1 MRSADMSKPR
11 RKSHRWY
18 LFFRVYTL
26 VVIVGWLV
34 LGLGSAIEQAFPLY
48 PLVSMPFFVSALWM
62 LSSLAAFPFAYS
74 VFGPYER
81 TPFPDEKPLLVRET
95 FRGSV
100 GLKLGGGMLAYVWS
114 VYPSGLG
121 IHARWCGKVFIP
133 VGRIRSVKPDTAL
146 FQMMTGYKLIHD
158 SPDVRNPIGI
168 PSTRVVKD
176 IQRLLTK
183 KRETSEQGANGP

>member
-1 MRSADMSKPR
+1 MSKPR
-11 RKSHRWY
+11 RKSHKWY

-26 VVIVGWLV
+26 VVIVGWLA

-62 LSSLAAFPFAYS
+62 LLSLAAFPFAYS
-74 VFGPYER
+74 VFGSYER
-81 TPFPDEKPLLVRET
+81 TPFPEGKPLVVRKT
-95 FRGSV
+95 VRGGV

-121 IHARWCGKVFIP
+121 IHVRWCGKVFIP
-133 VGRIRSVKPDTAL
+133 VEHICSVKPDTTL

-158 SPDVRNPIGI
+158 SPDVRNPVGI
-168 PSTRVVKD
+168 SSRRVV
-176 IQRLLTK
+176 
-183 KRETSEQGANGP
+183 REIERILARTRDGGAVSEGAL